1 MKNTAKILICITL
14 ILAFVAALVS
24 CSPDFEGLEVHV
36 ATLNGTTGF
45 GMAQLIGQDKN
56 NKTAID
62 YTFYVRDDAS
72 LILSGLQTGA
82 YDIAALPTNA
92 AANLYQKTNGGIKI
106 LAVNTLGVLY
116 VVTNTKNSGVASL
129 SDLDGKTVYC
139 PAQNP
144 MFIFKGL
151 CAKAGVNVTVDTTYA
166 EPAALRDAFAS
177 GKVEYA
183 VLPEPM
189 VTVVSTKRPST
200 TVVVD
205 LTKEWSNYFGNNSL
219 MQGCVVARTEFIENN
234 PEAVKK
240 FLEEYKASV
249 DFAIEDPTTAG
260 KMIVAAKI
268 FENDIIAAAALPKCN
283 IKYIDGD
290 EMATSLNTFFEAL
303 YSINP
308 QAVGGKVPDA
318 GIYYKA
324 E

>member
-1 MKNTAKILICITL
+1 MKKTLKLLICLTL
-14 ILAFVAALVS
+14 ILTFVMALAS
-24 CSPDFEGLEVHV
+24 CSPDFEGIEVHV

-56 NKTAID
+56 GKTEID
-62 YTFYVRDDAS
+62 YSFYVRDDAS
-72 LILSGLQTGA
+72 LIMTGLTTEA

-116 VVTNTKNSGVASL
+116 VVSNTRDSGITSL
-129 SDLDGKTVYC
+129 SDLEGKTVYC

-151 CAKAGVNVTVDTTYA
+151 CAKAGVNVKIDTTYA

-177 GKVEYA
+177 GKVELA

-189 VTVVSTKRPST
+189 VTVVSTKKPAT
-200 TVVVD
+200 TVVID
-205 LTKEWSNYFGNNSL
+205 LTQEWKQQFGNDSL
-219 MQGCVVARTEFIENN
+219 MQGCVVARTEFIEEH
-234 PEAVKK
+234 PDAVKK

-249 DFAIEDPTTAG
+249 EFAISDPTTAG
-260 KMIVAAKI
+260 RMIVAAKI
-268 FENDIIAAAALPKCN
+268 FENDVIAAAALPKCN

-290 EMATSLNTFFEAL
+290 EMARGLNTFFETL

-308 QAVGGKVPDA
+308 QAVGGSVPDA
-318 GIYYKA
+318 DIYYKG
-324 E
+324 